1 MDTESAGRLLAENI
15 KTVFGFSVS
24 KLQDETEAQELASRI
39 VYKVLKSAP
48 KLKNDDS
55 FFAFMWRISETVYA
69 DYLREKR
76 KYACEDISDVQYA
89 DDCRTV
95 ADEAV
100 FREDMRLLS
109 RELSLLSSQFR
120 RATVMYYFDDLTCFQ
135 IAEKMNISTEMVK
148 YYLFRARKILRKGM
162 SMDRLF
168 GEKSYNPVK
177 FEIDFFGT
185 CGGDDYEYRG
195 FEERKL
201 RGNILVA
208 AYYSPVTLEELSV
221 ELGVAVTYFEDEIR
235 LLEARKY
242 LANKN
247 GKYLTNIPVFTLEY
261 AREREYRTKDIA
273 ENAACEF
280 EKSVFSSFADRFG
293 HMFLS
298 ENLMR
303 WQIVMLCCHFAMEE
317 QEKIFTDK
325 YGEPPAD
332 GAYSVVNGGG
342 GRGIV
347 WGRCSAEGDEFER
360 GIRGIYDNCFSS
372 DGSCS
377 VIAYNF
383 IQILNGQ
390 FFRGDTVESLSTLA
404 NGHDDFSDDIRQRLS
419 LEGYITEN
427 GNLNIPVYSESEYRE
442 LKMILRDGV
451 KIFSE
456 VMGSI
461 REISAKTAAEHA
473 PEHIKNL
480 AEYTAAFISGFDC
493 FTYIV
498 RELYNSGWI
507 KNVGGTDKPAMCI
520 VKHNT

>member
-15 KTVFGFSVS
+15 KTVFGFSLS
-24 KLQDETEAQELASRI
+24 KLQNEAEAQELAGRI

-69 DYLREKR
+69 DYLREKK
-76 KYACEDISDVQYA
+76 KYAFEDISGVQYT
-89 DDCRTV
+89 DDCRSA

-100 FREDMRLLS
+100 FREDLRLLR

-135 IAEKMNISTEMVK
+135 ISKKMNISTEMVK
-148 YYLFRARKILRKGM
+148 YYLFRARKILREGM

-185 CGGDDYEYRG
+185 CGGDDYEYRS

-208 AYYSPVTLEELSV
+208 AYYLPVKIEELSI
-221 ELGVAVTYFEDEIR
+221 ELGVAVTYLEDEVR
-235 LLEARKY
+235 LLEAKKY
-242 LANKN
+242 LVCKN

-261 AREREYRTKDIA
+261 IREKEYRTKDIA
-273 ENAACEF
+273 EASVCKLKETVF
-280 EKSVFSSFADRFG
+280 KSFTERFG
-293 HMFLS
+293 HMFAD

-303 WQIVMLCCHFAMEE
+303 WQIVMLCSHFAMEE
-317 QEKIFTDK
+317 QEMTFPDK
-325 YGEPPAD
+325 YGKSPAD

-347 WGRCSAEGDEFER
+347 WGRCFAEGDEFEK
-360 GIRGIYDNCFSS
+360 GIRGIYNNCFSP
-372 DGSCS
+372 DESCS

-390 FFRGDTVESLSTLA
+390 FFQGDMLGALSILA
-404 NGHDDFSDDIRQRLS
+404 NGHGDISDDIKQRLYAK
-419 LEGYITEN
+419 GYITEA
-427 GNLNIPVYSESEYRE
+427 GKLNIPVYSDSEYCE
-442 LKMILRDGV
+442 IKMLLGGGI

-456 VMGSI
+456 AMDRI
-461 REISAKTAAEHA
+461 REVSANIAAEHA
-473 PEHIKNL
+473 PEHIKKL
-480 AEYTAAFISGFDC
+480 AEYTAAFVSGIDC

-498 RELYNSGWI
+498 RNLYTSGWL
-507 KNVGGTDKPAMCI
+507 KNVGDTDKPAMCI
-520 VKHNT
+520 VRHNT